1 MFTVTACIVYIAD
14 TRQIFARWH
23 VVIPDQAIN
32 LTQDSHK
39 GFSKKVF
46 PVFLTPLQKNVV
58 PQKNL
63 SSSSSSFIII
73 ILILTLI
80 HFVLYSSKL

>member
-39 GFSKKVF
+39 GFFKKGISSFSHATPKKRSFSKK
-46 PVFLTPLQKNVV
+46 
-58 PQKNL
+58 
-63 SSSSSSFIII
+63 SFIITI
-73 ILILTLI
+73 IFYYHHSYSYSYSLC
-80 HFVLYSSKL
+80 FVF

>member
-39 GFSKKVF
+39 GFFKKGISSF
-46 PVFLTPLQKNVV
+46 SHATPKKRI

>member
-14 TRQIFARWH
+14 IRQIFARWH

-39 GFSKKVF
+39 GFFKKGISSFSHATPKKRSSSKK
-46 PVFLTPLQKNVV
+46 
-58 PQKNL
+58 
-63 SSSSSSFIII
+63 SFIII
-73 ILILTLI
+73 IIFYYHHSYSYSYSLC
-80 HFVLYSSKL
+80 FVF

>member
-39 GFSKKVF
+39 RFFKKGISSFSHATPKKRSSSKK
-46 PVFLTPLQKNVV
+46 
-58 PQKNL
+58 
-63 SSSSSSFIII
+63 SFIII
-73 ILILTLI
+73 IFYYHHSYTLI
-80 HFVLYSSKL
+80 HFVLHSSKL